1 MKFKTIVA
9 LILIAFF
16 LIILI
21 QNIQVVTL
29 RFLSWEISM
38 SRIIFIP
45 LILVIGFILGYIF
58 AKAKKQKKN

>member
-9 LILIAFF
+9 LILIALF
-16 LIILI
+16 LILLI

-29 RFLSWEISM
+29 RFLFWEITM

-58 AKAKKQKKN
+58 AKTKKQK